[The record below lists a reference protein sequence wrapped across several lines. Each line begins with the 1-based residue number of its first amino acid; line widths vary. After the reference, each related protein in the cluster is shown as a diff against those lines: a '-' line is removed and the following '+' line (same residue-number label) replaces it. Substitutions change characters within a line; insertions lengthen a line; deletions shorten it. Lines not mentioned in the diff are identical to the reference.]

1 VTQQKA
7 GFGEQA
13 LNKLAE
19 VALSTQLDEVERLEV
34 QVKTDPGKLAQG
46 ELESLTIDG
55 DGLVMQEDLRM
66 EKMEMQISSI
76 AVNPWKAL
84 MGNIELTQPAE
95 GKARFVLTEA
105 DLNRAFNSEYLSDQ
119 MRNLSIS
126 IDGKPMT
133 IDTLNVDCHLQ
144 GAGKVALDAK
154 ILLSQT
160 GETRVV
166 SFTTTP
172 RVSAGGWGVSLE
184 DIQYPEG
191 QELSPELTKVL
202 MQKASEI
209 LNLRN
214 FEMEGIS
221 LRIHQIDVDTG
232 KLTLQAEA
240 NVTQFPSA

>member
-1 VTQQKA
+1 MTQQKA

-55 DGLVMQEDLRM
+55 DGLVIQEGLRM

-95 GKARFVLTEA
+95 GTARVVLTEA
-105 DLNRAFNSEYLSDQ
+105 DINRAFNSESLSDQ
-119 MRNLSIS
+119 MRNLSIF

-172 RVSAGGWGVSLE
+172 RVSASGWGVSLE